1 MSVTNERIC
10 PACGKAVPAK
20 EESCLNCSTWMGFA
34 DSKSESSPEHQD
46 PIEPLSSDQKMES
59 EVSDSE
65 RRRESS
71 DSELSSETERV
82 SPKDQV
88 EAQKTDEL
96 TSPIKAPSPEEHSPL
111 TPCPFCGRTHPPEA
125 RFCPF
130 TGGKL
135 IKLSPCPQCG
145 KNVQPAWVVCVYCG
159 FNLGRERTERRTPV
173 WQQIWIYAFVGVVF
187 ITVLGVFFIPSLVGQ
202 LSALQEKPSG
212 LGVELPISTAT
223 PQPSQTETLL
233 PTGTPIPPV
242 SPSPTMT
249 QSLTPTLVPTLTPTP
264 TPTLTLSPTLQEGF
278 SIVPN
283 VVGMDFYSAGLTLE
297 KEGFTVKKEGV
308 YNPNEPLNTV
318 YEQDPE
324 AGSYLEASE
333 TVTIYFALDSKLM
346 YSRSIKLDASTEM
359 EYYVDLPGHI
369 WCQLS
374 LVNIEHINS
383 SYAYLTI
390 AIYPPEYE
398 GRKLATVW
406 SEFWDQQAEFI
417 TTSNGSY
424 LVIIWGEQIEADFSI
439 WCKP

>member
-1 MSVTNERIC
+1 
-10 PACGKAVPAK
+10 
-20 EESCLNCSTWMGFA
+20 
-34 DSKSESSPEHQD
+34 
-46 PIEPLSSDQKMES
+46 
-59 EVSDSE
+59 
-65 RRRESS
+65 
-71 DSELSSETERV
+71 
-82 SPKDQV
+82 
-88 EAQKTDEL
+88 
-96 TSPIKAPSPEEHSPL
+96 
-111 TPCPFCGRTHPPEA
+111 
-125 RFCPF
+125 
-130 TGGKL
+130 
-135 IKLSPCPQCG
+135 
-145 KNVQPAWVVCVYCG
+145 
-159 FNLGRERTERRTPV
+159 
-173 WQQIWIYAFVGVVF
+173 
-187 ITVLGVFFIPSLVGQ
+187 
-202 LSALQEKPSG
+202 
-212 LGVELPISTAT
+212 
-223 PQPSQTETLL
+223 
-233 PTGTPIPPV
+233 
-242 SPSPTMT
+242 
-249 QSLTPTLVPTLTPTP
+249 
-264 TPTLTLSPTLQEGF
+264 
-278 SIVPN
+278 
-283 VVGMDFYSAGLTLE
+283 MDFYSAGLTLE